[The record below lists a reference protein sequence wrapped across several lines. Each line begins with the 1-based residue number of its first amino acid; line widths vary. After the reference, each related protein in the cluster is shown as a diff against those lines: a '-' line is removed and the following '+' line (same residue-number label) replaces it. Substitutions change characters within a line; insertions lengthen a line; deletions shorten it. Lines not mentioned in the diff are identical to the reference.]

1 MLTIQLITNEA
12 DYLKVEAI
20 QRQAWSMPDI
30 EILPASP
37 LHAMAHSGA
46 CLLGAYDDG
55 ELVGFTFGVLGT
67 VGHSQDKEQIAAA
80 RLKMYSVMMGV
91 LPKYQSAGIGY
102 QLKLAQR
109 EFALRLGIR
118 LITWTYDPLES
129 RNAWLNIGKLGCV
142 SNTYLRNFHG
152 DMGGINAGLPTD
164 RFEVYWWLTS
174 NRARSRTN
182 NRLSKRG
189 EVRPSR
195 RPLDLSSILGGGAV
209 LVNEAHFSEQGLPI
223 PPEDFIEAD
232 QSILLVE
239 IPADFQII
247 KQQQPA
253 LAQQWR
259 FHSRVLFEQLFRR
272 GFLVTDFARHQDSN
286 QPFRTFYVLTHENA

>member
-1 MLTIQLITNEA
+1 MITIQPITNEA
-12 DYLKVEAI
+12 DYPKLEAI
-20 QRQAWSMPDI
+20 QREAWIMPDI

-37 LHAMAHSGA
+37 IHAMVHSGA
-46 CLLGAYDDG
+46 CLIGAYDDE
-55 ELVGFTFGVLGT
+55 ELVGFTFSVLGT
-67 VGHSQDKEQIAAA
+67 VGHSHNKEQIAAS

-142 SNTYLRNFHG
+142 SNVYLRNFHG

-195 RPLDLSSILGGGAV
+195 RPLDLASIIGGGAL
-209 LVNEAHFSEQGLPI
+209 LVNEVHFNNAGLPI
-223 PPEDFIEAD
+223 PPDEFVQAE

-239 IPADFQII
+239 IPANFQAL
-247 KQQQPA
+247 KQQHPS
-253 LAQQWR
+253 LAHRWR
-259 FHSRVLFEQLFRR
+259 VHSRVLFEHFFRH
-272 GFLVTDFARHQDSN
+272 GFVVTDFARHQEPDK
-286 QPFRTFYVLTHENA
+286 PFRTFYVLTHENA